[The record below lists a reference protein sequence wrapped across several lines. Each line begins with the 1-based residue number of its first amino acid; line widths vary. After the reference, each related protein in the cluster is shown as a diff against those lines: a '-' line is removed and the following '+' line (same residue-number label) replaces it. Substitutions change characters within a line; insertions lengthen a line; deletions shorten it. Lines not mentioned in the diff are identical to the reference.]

1 MKNIN
6 IQIPDSLE
14 MTDEEIKIFIAA
26 KFFEVGKLSVGQA
39 TEIAELSLSDF
50 MDKLFEYNISV
61 FNYSA
66 TELKTEVKNAE
77 ESVSK
82 RD

>member
-26 KFFEVGKLSVGQA
+26 KFFEVGKLSMGQA
-39 TEIAELSLSDF
+39 AEISGLSLSDF

-66 TELKTEVKNAE
+66 SELEKDVNNAE

>member
-39 TEIAELSLSDF
+39 AETSGLSLSDF
-50 MDKLFEYNISV
+50 MDKLYEYNISV

-66 TELKTEVKNAE
+66 SELEKDVNNAE

-82 RD
+82 TD

>member
-1 MKNIN
+1 MS
-6 IQIPDSLE
+6 QAA
-14 MTDEEIKIFIAA
+14 EIS
-26 KFFEVGKLSVGQA
+26 G
-39 TEIAELSLSDF
+39 LSLSDF

-66 TELKTEVKNAE
+66 TELEMEVKNAE

>member
-1 MKNIN
+1 MKKIN
-6 IQIPDSLE
+6 IQLPDSLE
-14 MTDEEIKIFIAA
+14 MSNEEIKIFIAA
-26 KFFEVGKLSVGQA
+26 KLFEVGKLSLGQA
-39 TEIAELSLSDF
+39 AEISGLSLSDF

-66 TELKTEVKNAE
+66 TELEMEVKNAE